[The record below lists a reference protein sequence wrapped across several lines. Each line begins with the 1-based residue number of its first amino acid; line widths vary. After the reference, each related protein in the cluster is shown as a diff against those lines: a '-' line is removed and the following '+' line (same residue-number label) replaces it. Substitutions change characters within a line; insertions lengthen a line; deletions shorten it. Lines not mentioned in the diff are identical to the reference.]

1 MPTGN
6 EIIANCGEAVRRLN
20 PDVFGLGGLGATEH
34 GKSARALGQG
44 APQKPASARPI
55 RPGCTI
61 TVTITAY
68 LELRIDPDNLAHALK
83 PLQDAIA
90 DWIGIDD
97 GDERVRWEYGQVE
110 TRGSTGT
117 VVKVEV

>member
-34 GKSARALGQG
+34 SKQTRALVKG
-44 APQKPASARPI
+44 AQAQPASARPI
-55 RPGCTI
+55 RTGCQITI
-61 TVTITAY
+61 TITAY
-68 LELRIDPDNLAHALK
+68 LGRRIDPDNLAHALK

-117 VVKVEV
+117 VLKVEV